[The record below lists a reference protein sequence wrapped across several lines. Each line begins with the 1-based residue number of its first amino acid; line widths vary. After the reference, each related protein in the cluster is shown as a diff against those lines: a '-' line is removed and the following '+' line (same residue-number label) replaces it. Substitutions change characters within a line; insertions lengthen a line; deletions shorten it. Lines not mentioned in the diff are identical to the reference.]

1 MKWNERGETRVKRR
15 WNVGETKVKR
25 RWNEGETKTLTEP
38 KRWNGKNF
46 QRFQPRHDLCVSSIT
61 NYISW
66 HVRVIRCNFNHA
78 NLLKFP
84 STFFHIN
91 LARCNA
97 VFNERLSCLTTTVQ
111 RTSLYKDFSPPSQ
124 RHQESDLTFEPSPAS
139 QTFCVWTCRWW
150 CLPRNP
156 CRLSSSPSTSSS

>member
-38 KRWNGKNF
+38 KRWNGKSF

-84 STFFHIN
+84 STFFTLISRDAMRFLMN
-91 LARCNA
+91 G
-97 VFNERLSCLTTTVQ
+97 FLSDNDGPKNKSIQ
-111 RTSLYKDFSPPSQ
+111 RFQPSI
-124 RHQESDLTFEPSPAS
+124 
-139 QTFCVWTCRWW
+139 
-150 CLPRNP
+150 
-156 CRLSSSPSTSSS
+156 STSSREWPNIWAFTSFSNFLCLDLPLVVSPKKSL